1 GYRGKAPDLGA
12 YEFGG
17 PRWVAGAD
25 WRDPDMAMPPAR
37 NLAYAPRKPVTA
49 ETMIMDGLVL
59 WFDATDKASLEFG
72 TDGNVRAWRDK
83 SSHRRVARVAQP
95 NGVVKWIAQGMNGR
109 AVLWG
114 NGTGSLRVADLKR
127 EPGPVVV
134 FVVSQAL
141 AARGPSW
148 QRIIASFNGAGQ
160 EWVTPNWMIG
170 APGGAKTAT
179 WEAQVFTIQE
189 RNRAALGTI
198 TVLGASA
205 SQGQALG
212 GDIGEVLVFGRT
224 LRFDEMEAVQ
234 KYLAAKWG
242 IAE

>member
-1 GYRGKAPDLGA
+1 
-12 YEFGG
+12 
-17 PRWVAGAD
+17 
-25 WRDPDMAMPPAR
+25 
-37 NLAYAPRKPVTA
+37 
-49 ETMIMDGLVL
+49 
-59 WFDATDKASLEFG
+59 
-72 TDGNVRAWRDK
+72 
-83 SSHRRVARVAQP
+83 
-95 NGVVKWIAQGMNGR
+95 
-109 AVLWG
+109 
-114 NGTGSLRVADLKR
+114 

-205 SQGQALG
+205 SEGQALG
-212 GDIGEVLVFGRT
+212 GDIGEALVFGRT